1 MFRAPARI
9 GPQDRPLVGRREVNR
24 TMVSTRAMIGAC
36 LGMTLAALAADGARA
51 EPPIRG
57 PQDAA
62 CRNEARGRVFSAPN
76 PRGLEPE
83 ALGRQIYHACMRRAK
98 HRR

>member
-1 MFRAPARI
+1 MT
-9 GPQDRPLVGRREVNR
+9 D
-24 TMVSTRAMIGAC
+24 TRATIGAC
-36 LGMTLAALAADGARA
+36 LGMALAALAAGGARA

-62 CRNEARGRVFSAPN
+62 CRQEARARVFSAPN

-83 ALGRQIYHACMRRAK
+83 AIGRQIYHACMRRAK

>member
-1 MFRAPARI
+1 MGKALGKASGRTSGKRGIAGWI
-9 GPQDRPLVGRREVNR
+9 VG
-24 TMVSTRAMIGAC
+24 AGLAGAV
-36 LGMTLAALAADGARA
+36 LTAGAARA

-62 CRNEARGRVFSAPN
+62 CRNEARARVFSTPN

-83 ALGRQIYHACMRRAK
+83 AIGRHIYHACMRRAK
-98 HRR
+98 GRRR

>member
-1 MFRAPARI
+1 MA
-9 GPQDRPLVGRREVNR
+9 
-24 TMVSTRAMIGAC
+24 STRAMIGAC
-36 LGMTLAALAADGARA
+36 LGMTLAALVAGEARA

-62 CRNEARGRVFSAPN
+62 CRREARARVFSAPN

-83 ALGRQIYHACMRRAK
+83 LLGRQIYHACMRRAK
-98 HRR
+98 HRQR

>member
-1 MFRAPARI
+1 MA
-9 GPQDRPLVGRREVNR
+9 
-24 TMVSTRAMIGAC
+24 STRAMIGAC

-57 PQDAA
+57 RRDAA
-62 CRNEARGRVFSAPN
+62 CRNEARGRVFSAAQSARP
-76 PRGLEPE
+76 GAE